1 MSETETKSGWFSRLK
16 AGLSKTSL
24 GVSEGITGIFTKRR
38 LDDEMLEEL
47 EELLIMTDMGAPTAA
62 KLVAQFGEGRFDKEI
77 EPAEVKE
84 ALAQQI
90 AALLKPVA
98 HPLDI
103 TPTKPHVILVV
114 GVNGNGKT
122 TTIGKMAAQLKQND
136 YNTVVA
142 AADTFRAAA
151 VEQLKIWASRVG
163 VPVVSAEEGADP
175 ASVAYRAV
183 EEAKQQRAD
192 VLLIDTAGRLH
203 NKQNL
208 MQELEKIIRVIRKVD
223 ETAPHTVLQIL
234 DGTTGQNAI
243 AQVEA
248 FKELVNVNGL
258 VVTKLDGTAKGG
270 VVVALAE
277 KFKLPIHAIGI
288 GEGVE
293 DLKDFE
299 PLDFGRSLMGVE

>member
-1 MSETETKSGWFSRLK
+1 MEQENKSGWFSRLK
-16 AGLSKTSL
+16 AGLSKTSSGL
-24 GVSEGITGIFTKRR
+24 SEGITGIFTKRK

-47 EELLIMTDMGAPTAA
+47 EELLILTDMGAATAA

-90 AALLKPVA
+90 AALLQPVA
-98 HPLDI
+98 QPLDI
-103 TPTKPHVILVV
+103 TNTKPHVILVV

-136 YNTVVA
+136 YSTVVA

-151 VEQLKIWASRVG
+151 VEQLKIWAGRVG
-163 VPVVSAEEGADP
+163 VPVIAAEEGADP

-183 EEAKQQRAD
+183 EEAKNQRAD

-277 KFKLPIHAIGI
+277 KFKLPIHAIGV
-288 GEGVE
+288 GETVE

-299 PLDFGRSLMGVE
+299 PLEFGRSLMGVE